1 MFPVDVLPDV
11 FDSACA
17 FIVCSHQ
24 SLQLRFLILYSL
36 DGLLKFR
43 MCFSRFLE
51 LSKTDFIF
59 PDYGADF
66 RIIKLPT
73 VIMIVQRAFWK
84 VL

>member
-11 FDSACA
+11 FDSARA

-43 MCFSRFLE
+43 IRFSRFLE
-51 LSKTDFIF
+51 LSETDFIF
-59 PDYGADF
+59 PDNGANF
-66 RIIKLPT
+66 RVLKLPT
-73 VIMIVQRAFWK
+73 IIMIVQRAFRK